1 MLIKWSESVKDGVE
15 ASKQI
20 FELARVLKEN
30 KDNETFKEVVSQ
42 VSSLLDILN
51 APLGQ
56 VAAASLPFV
65 SIATGIITYIVEK
78 NQQELTLEQSIG
90 LVAQTAYLESIQ
102 SFFRS
107 HFDLTQ
113 TLSKDPALAATSQ
126 KIKQL
131 GQTLNVE
138 REEAEQALVCF
149 HESKLAKQF
158 NDLLQTRLEESGI
171 SENKAKIIVERI
183 SRKTHRY
190 LKPNFA
196 KIKDK
201 IHKLSPIYGKNW
213 QQELTFNYGIEKY
226 LKEKIDQEP
235 LGTIFA
241 ESFSFHDLYVTLKVQ
256 GVTKGIIDDN
266 APYENIE
273 TWAINHLLN
282 PHQVGKV
289 LFIQGQSGGGKSV
302 FCRIFAGR
310 IRQYLHPIYT
320 PILIRL
326 RDIKTIENNFE
337 KTLASAI
344 GWEFATGDH
353 NWLTDKNTRFL
364 FILDGLDELILESGK
379 KDSLQVFLDQVA
391 HFQQQCQENPEQGH
405 RIIITGRP
413 LSLYGIDGLMPNNL
427 EWVNL
432 ALMDDE
438 TQSKWL
444 EKWEQIVGLEE
455 AQEFRQ
461 FLFNQRCP
469 QTIKKLSRE
478 PLLLYLLGAMHRDKQ
493 VNLDNFIRGEEEQ
506 VKVNIYQKAIAWIL
520 TKQRNKNLNEQLSSL
535 EIEDLHSVLAEAGFC
550 VLQSGKENALIRTIE
565 DRLLEKG
572 DESAK
577 ELIEKA
583 RQSKEKNSLKNAL
596 AVFHFKKSTD
606 VNNPIEFFHKSF
618 GEFLASEC
626 LVESM
631 EEWTQKGGSSKKTYF
646 VKDREFRWQVYDLF
660 GGGYLNPEVM
670 SYLMPLLRQRNI
682 NWVTLYERLYE
693 FYLSWS
699 DGEFIEAL
707 DSSDD
712 MLPLKKARQLQ
723 KYDLKRGQRQVDIC
737 TGLNVLILLLEI
749 NRYAQS
755 NEILKDKISFYPWGN
770 PDIKTE
776 FDGDRLPRIMGYSE
790 CLGKD
795 KFRIILGKFLE
806 NVNFQE
812 INIMN

>member
-15 ASKQI
+15 ASKQV

-30 KDNETFKEVVSQ
+30 KDNETFKEVANQ
-42 VSSLLDILN
+42 VSSFLDILN

-65 SIATGIITYIVEK
+65 SMATGIITYIFEK
-78 NQQELTLEQSIG
+78 NQQEVTLEQSIG

-107 HFDLTQ
+107 NFDLTQ
-113 TLSKDPALAATSQ
+113 TLSKDPASAATSQ

-131 GQTLNVE
+131 GQTLNLE
-138 REEAEQALVCF
+138 REDAEQALICF
-149 HESKLAKQF
+149 HESQLSKQF
-158 NDLLQTRLEESGI
+158 NDVLKQRLEESGI
-171 SENKAKIIVERI
+171 SENKAQIIVERV

-201 IHKLSPIYGKNW
+201 IPNLSPIYGKDW

-235 LGTIFA
+235 LGKVFD
-241 ESFSFHDLYVTLKVQ
+241 EFFSFNNLYIPLKIQAVIE
-256 GVTKGIIDDN
+256 GIVADN
-266 APYENIE
+266 NPSENIE

-282 PHQVGKV
+282 PHQAGKV
-289 LFIQGQSGGGKSV
+289 LFIQGGSGRGKSV
-302 FCRIFAGR
+302 FCRMFAGR
-310 IRQYLHPIYT
+310 VRQYLHPIYT

-326 RDIKTIENNFE
+326 RDLKILKSDFE
-337 KTLASAI
+337 KTLSSAI
-344 GWEFATGDH
+344 NWEFATGDH

-364 FILDGLDELILESGK
+364 FILDGLDELILESEK
-379 KDSLQVFLDQVA
+379 KDSLQYFLEQVA
-391 HFQQQCQENPEQGH
+391 HFQQQCQENPDQGH

-413 LSLYGIDGLMPNNL
+413 LSFEIIQQLMSNNL

-444 EKWEQIVGLEE
+444 EKWGQIVGREE

-469 QTIKKLSRE
+469 ETIKNLSRE
-478 PLLLYLLGAMHRDKQ
+478 PLMLYLLGAMHRDKQ
-493 VNLDNFIRGEEEQ
+493 VSLDNFIRGEEEQ
-506 VKVNIYQKAIAWIL
+506 IKVNIYQKAVAWVL
-520 TKQRNKNLNEQLSSL
+520 TKQRNKHFNEQLSSL

-550 VLQSGKENALIRTIE
+550 VLQSGQESALLQMVE
-565 DRLLEKG
+565 DRLLDKG

-583 RQSKEKNSLKNAL
+583 RESKEKNPLKNTL

-606 VNNPIEFFHKSF
+606 VNNFIEFFHKSF
-618 GEFLASEC
+618 GEFLGAEC
-626 LVESM
+626 LAESM

-660 GGGYLNPEVM
+660 GGGNLTHEVM
-670 SYLMPLLRQRNI
+670 SYLMPLLRQRDL

-699 DGEFIEAL
+699 DGEFIESF
-707 DSSDD
+707 DSADD

-723 KYDLKRGQRQVDIC
+723 KYDLKRGQRQVDIY

-749 NRYAQS
+749 NRHAQS
-755 NEILKDKISFYPWGN
+755 NETLKDKISFYPCGN
-770 PDIKTE
+770 PEIKTE
-776 FDGDRLPRIMGYSE
+776 FDENRLLKIMGYSE

-795 KFRIILGKFLE
+795 KFRIIVGQFLE
-806 NVNFQE
+806 KVNLS
-812 INIMN
+812 MNN